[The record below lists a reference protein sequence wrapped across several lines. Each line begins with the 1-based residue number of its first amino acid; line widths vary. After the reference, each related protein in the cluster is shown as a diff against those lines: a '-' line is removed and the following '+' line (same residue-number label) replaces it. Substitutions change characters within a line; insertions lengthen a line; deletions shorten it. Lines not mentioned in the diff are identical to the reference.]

1 MTASSLPAALR
12 AGAGGLY
19 APRTTAASR
28 NASPAPG
35 TPAASP
41 ASASPIWKP
50 NSPPPKP
57 AGGHLMPAVPVDVAD
72 AIELAE
78 LLDFLGCWLESDLDN
93 LTASLARFVG
103 SPDYGPDAL
112 RDDFA
117 RFRFLLGITG
127 GEGVFTPDE
136 P

>member
-1 MTASSLPAALR
+1 
-12 AGAGGLY
+12 
-19 APRTTAASR
+19 
-28 NASPAPG
+28 
-35 TPAASP
+35 
-41 ASASPIWKP
+41 
-50 NSPPPKP
+50 
-57 AGGHLMPAVPVDVAD
+57 MPSMPLDVGD

-78 LLDFLGCWLESDLDN
+78 LLQVLGDWLESDHDN

-103 SPDYGPDAL
+103 SPDYGPGPL

-117 RFRFLLGITG
+117 RFRFLLGVTD